1 MRVRNTAVNDNNT
14 ISIDIRV
21 GNPVRIR
28 RSWQSPNVGRLGVV
42 SAIEPNDPYGMYV
55 IEFED
60 GLQFRYERHELEPP
74 QARSAYYQERAVRK
88 LLRLGRLLIRRLGS
102 SQPCSGRRRTPARDG

>member
-28 RSWQSPNVGRLGVV
+28 RTWRSPNVRRLGVV

-60 GLQFRYERHELEPP
+60 GLQFRYERHELEPT
-74 QARSAYYQERAVRK
+74 QAAYYQERAVRK

-102 SQPCSGRRRTPARDG
+102 SQPCSGRRRIPARHG